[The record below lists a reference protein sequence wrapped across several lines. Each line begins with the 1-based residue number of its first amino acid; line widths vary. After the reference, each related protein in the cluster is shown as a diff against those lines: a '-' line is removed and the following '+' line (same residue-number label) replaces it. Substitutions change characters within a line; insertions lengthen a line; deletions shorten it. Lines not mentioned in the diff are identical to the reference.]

1 MLQRRTPVNI
11 GEISFVHRLRFE
23 LIFVV
28 TFGVLLPV
36 CVGLLWQ
43 PQRGWTSFDLDGATL
58 QGLLAK
64 PAWNSFLAAI
74 AAALG
79 TTIVLRRFRNY
90 PGAAVAESVLPLIT
104 TFYGS
109 FAAVVIFLRID
120 YSIKISVLCF
130 FATVLARFAVETLH
144 FRLPGRVY
152 CLVPGGKVHR
162 IKELQRPLLIDLPA
176 DPSAI
181 VDAPRGAI
189 IADLHANLAPE
200 WEKFL
205 AEAAISGRTVYHY
218 KQVVEAETGRVRIS
232 HLSEN
237 EFGSLVPSLVYQK
250 LKRSVD
256 VLTCL
261 ILLPIVLPVIV
272 ITAILVRLDSRGPI
286 FFRQRRMGFRGRP
299 FWMIKFRTMTVT
311 NDGGDRESS
320 ITHDLD
326 RRVTRLGRILRPTR
340 LDELPQLFNIVLGQ
354 MSWIGPRPEAV
365 SLSEWYEQEIP
376 FYRYR
381 HIVRPG
387 ITGWAQVNQGHVA
400 SVEEVNQ
407 KLQYDFYYI
416 KHLSYWLDIV
426 IALRTL
432 RVVLSGF
439 GAR

>member
-1 MLQRRTPVNI
+1 MPSNI
-11 GEISFVHRLRFE
+11 GEVSFVHRLRFE
-23 LIFVV
+23 LLFVV
-28 TFGVLLPV
+28 TLGVLLPV
-36 CVGLLWQ
+36 FVGLVWQ
-43 PQRGWTSFDLDGATL
+43 PQLAWTSFELDRANL
-58 QGLLAK
+58 PGLLAK
-64 PAWNSFLAAI
+64 PAFNSFLGALI
-74 AAALG
+74 AAFG

-90 PGAAVAESVLPLIT
+90 PGTAVAESVLPLIAS
-104 TFYGS
+104 FYGS
-109 FAAVVIFLRID
+109 FAAVVIFFRID
-120 YSIKISVLCF
+120 YSIKISALCF
-130 FATVLARFAVETLH
+130 VATVLARFAIETLQFH
-144 FRLPGRVY
+144 LPGKIY
-152 CLVPGGKVHR
+152 CLVPGGKIQR
-162 IKELQRPLLIDLPA
+162 ARALKRPLLIDLPK
-176 DPSAI
+176 DTSKI
-181 VDAPRGAI
+181 IDLPRGAI
-189 IADLHANLAPE
+189 IADLHADLEPE
-200 WEKFL
+200 WERFL
-205 AEAAISGRTVYHY
+205 AEAAISGRPVYHY
-218 KQVVEAETGRVRIS
+218 KQVVEAETGRVRIN

-256 VLTCL
+256 VLACL
-261 ILLPIVLPVIV
+261 ILLPIVVPVIV
-272 ITAILVRLDSRGPI
+272 MTAILVRLDSAGPI
-286 FFRQRRMGFRGRP
+286 FFRQQRMGFRGKP
-299 FWMIKFRTMTVT
+299 FWMIKFRTMTVI
-311 NDGGDRESS
+311 NDGSDRESS

-326 RRVTRLGRILRPTR
+326 RRITRLGRVLRPTR
-340 LDELPQLFNIVLGQ
+340 IDELPQLFNILLGE

-400 SVEEVNQ
+400 SVDEVNS